1 MQALQGRQVSRLFW
15 IAFAVGVAGVIL
27 AAIPPLGILALPGGI
42 LIVFLA
48 FLPIEALDGFFGPE
62 KLELWW
68 IMPLT
73 ALMNGLVYGGVA
85 VGSRKLWRW
94 LRGAYRG

>member
-1 MQALQGRQVSRLFW
+1 MSHLFW

-27 AAIPPLGILALPGGI
+27 AAVPPLGILALPGGI
-42 LIVFLA
+42 LMVFVAL
-48 FLPIEALDGFFGPE
+48 LPIEALDGFFGPE
-62 KLELWW
+62 KLEAWW

-73 ALMNGLVYGGVA
+73 AVMNGLVYGGVA

-94 LRGAYRG
+94 LRVALRG